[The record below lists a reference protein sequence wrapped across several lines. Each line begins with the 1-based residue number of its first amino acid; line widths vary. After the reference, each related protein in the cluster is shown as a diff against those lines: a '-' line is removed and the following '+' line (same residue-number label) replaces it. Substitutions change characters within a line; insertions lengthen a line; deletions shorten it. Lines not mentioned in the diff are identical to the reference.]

1 MSRKLNPNKKSID
14 GVSPRTGRS
23 RVGDFKNPR
32 PMSTGPIDIDTM
44 KKRQDSSKPN
54 RITDVEL
61 ESMTF
66 DDTDSD
72 NPAIKQSKQKL
83 SRKERRQSKKAR
95 RREKKQN
102 KNDEGRKKRFL
113 LFRKPIK
120 SLALISLAL
129 VVGTTGFL
137 GMKFYFAH
145 QDIFDRSGD
154 GALALRSNIDPSE
167 LNGEGDGRVNILLI
181 GIGGEGHPGGELAD
195 TIIVA
200 SVDPFAKEVSM
211 LSIPRDMYVDIP
223 GYWSTRI
230 NAAHAI
236 GEEEGFEEEGY
247 PDGGPGLLQKTLE
260 ETLDIPIHYYT
271 RVDFTGFKEAVDAV
285 DGVVLDVE
293 VPVYDPTF
301 DWEWRTLDVGV
312 GEQYFDG
319 ERALFYARSRKTSPG
334 GDFDRSDR
342 QRALLVALK
351 DKVFSLGT
359 FANPLKIGS
368 LIDAVGKGVKT
379 NLSISEILRL
389 YEIAGE
395 ITEDKVVSVG
405 LDNGPDGYLMG
416 QTIGGASVLV
426 PVGGDYT
433 QIQEFV
439 RSIFVDGFIKDEGA
453 TVEVFNG
460 TTIEGLATN
469 YAAELGTYGYNI
481 VNLGN
486 MTDTG
491 YTTTV
496 FMDLSDTNP
505 YTKRYLEQRLG
516 VLAVDKSKLPVE
528 LQNSTSDFVIILGTD
543 AQEDTTNN

>member
-1 MSRKLNPNKKSID
+1 MSRKSNSNKTSID
-14 GVSPRTGRS
+14 GVSPRTGRN

-32 PMSTGPIDIDTM
+32 PISSGPIDIDTM
-44 KKRQDSSKPN
+44 KQRQNTPNPN
-54 RITDVEL
+54 RITDIEL
-61 ESMTF
+61 ESTTF
-66 DDTDSD
+66 DDVDAD
-72 NPAIKQSKQKL
+72 KPALKQSKKKS
-83 SRKERRQSKKAR
+83 SRKERRADKKAK
-95 RREKKQN
+95 RREKKLA
-102 KNDEGRKKRFL
+102 KRESHKKRFF
-113 LFRKPIK
+113 LFRRPLK
-120 SLALISLAL
+120 SFGLILLAL
-129 VVGTTGFL
+129 VVGLSGYM

-145 QDIFDRSGD
+145 QDIFDRSGN
-154 GALALRSNIDPSE
+154 GALALRNNLDPSE

-195 TIIVA
+195 TIIIA
-200 SVDPFAKEVSM
+200 SIDPFAKEVAM

-230 NAAHAI
+230 NAAHSI
-236 GEEEGFEEEGY
+236 GEDEGFKEEGY

-260 ETLDIPIHYYT
+260 ETLDIPIHYYV

-285 DGVVLDVE
+285 DGVVLDVDI
-293 VPVYDPTF
+293 PVYDPTF
-301 DWEWRTLDVGV
+301 AWEWRALDVGV

-359 FANPLKIGS
+359 FANPLKIGN
-368 LIDAVGKGVKT
+368 LIDAAGNGVKT

-395 ITEDKVVSVG
+395 VSEDKVVSVG

-416 QTIGGASVLV
+416 QNIGGAAVLV
-426 PVGGDYT
+426 PVGGDYSK
-433 QIQEFV
+433 IQQFV
-439 RSIFVDGFIKDEGA
+439 RSIFVDGFIKNEAA

-469 YAAELGTYGYNI
+469 YATELDTYGYDI
-481 VNLGN
+481 VNIAN
-486 MTDTG
+486 TTAKD

-496 FMDLSDTNP
+496 FVDLTNNKP

-516 VLAVDKSKLPVE
+516 VTVVDKSQLPVE
-528 LQNSTSDFVIILGTD
+528 LRDSTSDFIIILGTD